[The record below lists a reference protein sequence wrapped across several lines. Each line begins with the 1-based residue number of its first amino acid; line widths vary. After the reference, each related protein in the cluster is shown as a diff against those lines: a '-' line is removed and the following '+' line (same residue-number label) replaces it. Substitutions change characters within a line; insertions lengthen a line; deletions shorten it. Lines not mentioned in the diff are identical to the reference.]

1 MKKINYN
8 MKNLLLILSLFLMSF
23 QNPCYR
29 VTEVKSS
36 ADAPEMKK
44 ERIIFGIK
52 QITEEVL
59 SEKFSLCNDGSPITV
74 EILSIEA
81 PQTGVSVGPFT
92 AIKKETIIKVRIT
105 KEGVDYVGEG
115 KAKSTVKSTLIELKD
130 EALPFEKTTFASAI
144 KKSIVDAVSK
154 M

>member
-1 MKKINYN
+1 MKK
-8 MKNLLLILSLFLMSF
+8 LFLILPLFLMSF
-23 QNPCYR
+23 TDPCYE
-29 VTEVKSS
+29 VVSVKSS
-36 ADAPEMKK
+36 AEAPEMKK
-44 ERIIFGIK
+44 ERILFGIK

-59 SEKFSLCNDGSPITV
+59 SEKFSLCKNGSQISV

-92 AIKKETIIKVRIT
+92 AIKKETIIKVKIT
-105 KEGVDYVGEG
+105 KEGIDYVGEG

-130 EALPFEKTTFASAI
+130 ENLPFEKTTFASAI
-144 KKSIVDAVSK
+144 KKSIIDAVSK

>member
-1 MKKINYN
+1 
-8 MKNLLLILSLFLMSF
+8 MSF
-23 QNPCYR
+23 TDPCYE
-29 VTEVKSS
+29 VVSVKSS
-36 ADAPEMKK
+36 AEAPEMKK
-44 ERIIFGIK
+44 ERILFGIK

-59 SEKFSLCNDGSPITV
+59 SEKFSLCKNGSQISV

-92 AIKKETIIKVRIT
+92 AIKKETIIKVKIT
-105 KEGVDYVGEG
+105 KEGIDYVGEG

-130 EALPFEKTTFASAI
+130 ENLPFEKTTFASAI
-144 KKSIVDAVSK
+144 KKSIIDAVSK

>member
-1 MKKINYN
+1 MKK
-8 MKNLLLILSLFLMSF
+8 LFLILPLFLMSF
-23 QNPCYR
+23 TDPCYE
-29 VTEVKSS
+29 VVSVKSS
-36 ADAPEMKK
+36 AEAPEMKK
-44 ERIIFGIK
+44 ERILFGIK

-59 SEKFSLCNDGSPITV
+59 SEKFSLCKNGSPISV

-92 AIKKETIIKVRIT
+92 AIKKETVIKVKIT
-105 KEGVDYVGEG
+105 KEGIDYVGEG

-130 EALPFEKTTFASAI
+130 ENLPFEKTTFASAI
-144 KKSIVDAVSK
+144 KKSIIDAVSK

>member
-1 MKKINYN
+1 
-8 MKNLLLILSLFLMSF
+8 MSF
-23 QNPCYR
+23 TDPCYE
-29 VTEVKSS
+29 VVSVKSS
-36 ADAPEMKK
+36 AEAPEMKK
-44 ERIIFGIK
+44 EKILFGIK

-59 SEKFSLCNDGSPITV
+59 SEKFSLCKNGSQISV

-92 AIKKETIIKVRIT
+92 AIKKETIIKVKIT
-105 KEGVDYVGEG
+105 KEGIDYVGEG

-130 EALPFEKTTFASAI
+130 ENLPFEKTTFASAI
-144 KKSIVDAVSK
+144 KKSIIDAVSK

>member
-1 MKKINYN
+1 MKK
-8 MKNLLLILSLFLMSF
+8 LFLILPLFLMSF
-23 QNPCYR
+23 ADPCYE
-29 VTEVKSS
+29 VVSVKSS
-36 ADAPEMKK
+36 AEAPEMKK
-44 ERIIFGIK
+44 ERILFGIK

-59 SEKFSLCNDGSPITV
+59 SEKFSLCKNGSPISV

-92 AIKKETIIKVRIT
+92 AIKKETVIKVKIT
-105 KEGVDYVGEG
+105 KEGIDYVGEG

-130 EALPFEKTTFASAI
+130 ENLPFEKTTFASAI
-144 KKSIVDAVSK
+144 KKSIIDAVSK

>member
-1 MKKINYN
+1 MKK
-8 MKNLLLILSLFLMSF
+8 LFLILPLFLMSF
-23 QNPCYR
+23 ADPCYE
-29 VTEVKSS
+29 VVSVKSS
-36 ADAPEMKK
+36 AEAPEMKK
-44 ERIIFGIK
+44 ERILFGIK

-59 SEKFSLCNDGSPITV
+59 SEKFSLCKNGSPISV

-92 AIKKETIIKVRIT
+92 AIKKETIIKVKIT
-105 KEGVDYVGEG
+105 KEGIDYVGEG

-130 EALPFEKTTFASAI
+130 ENLPFEKTTFASAI
-144 KKSIVDAVSK
+144 KKSIIDAVSK

>member
-1 MKKINYN
+1 
-8 MKNLLLILSLFLMSF
+8 MSF
-23 QNPCYR
+23 ADPCYE
-29 VTEVKSS
+29 VVSVKSS
-36 ADAPEMKK
+36 AEAPEMKK
-44 ERIIFGIK
+44 ERILFGIK

-59 SEKFSLCNDGSPITV
+59 SEKFSLCKNGSPISV

-92 AIKKETIIKVRIT
+92 AIKKETVIKVKIT
-105 KEGVDYVGEG
+105 KEGIDYVGEG

-130 EALPFEKTTFASAI
+130 ENLPFEKTTFASAI
-144 KKSIVDAVSK
+144 KKSIIDAVSK